1 MTTTTTVDSPELAKG
16 VPFSERTRLVTE
28 AHPALIE
35 ALEKASREFYQNEA
49 NWQEEAER
57 QQRAGGMPKRE
68 LESPYGRAL
77 REAATAVTD
86 AFDELLAAGAVTWP
100 PVPPD
105 NPVHDGKERM

>member
-1 MTTTTTVDSPELAKG
+1 MTTTVDSPELAKG
-16 VPFSERTRLVTE
+16 VPFSERTRLVAE
-28 AHPALIE
+28 ANPSLIE
-35 ALEKASREFYQNEA
+35 ALERASEEYYRREDAWQQEA
-49 NWQEEAER
+49 VR

-100 PVPPD
+100 PVRRE
-105 NPVHDGKERM
+105 KERM

>member
-1 MTTTTTVDSPELAKG
+1 MTTTTVDAPELAAHI
-16 VPFSERTRLVTE
+16 PFSERQRLVAE
-28 AHPALIE
+28 SCPALIE

-57 QQRAGGMPKRE
+57 QQRAGGMPERE

-86 AFDELLAAGAVTWP
+86 TFDALVASGQIEAK
-100 PVPPD
+100 
-105 NPVHDGKERM
+105 N